1 MVLFLINLL
10 LQTFREIHRQIL
22 ATILSFSIQQ
32 VNTNGVI
39 SFLEPVETFTP
50 EPFPVADDAR
60 MIAPFWSDV
69 DTLKGG
75 TVWYRETT
83 EIDLL
88 ERATVE
94 IKTYFPNFFR
104 FKASWIF
111 IATWESVKFY
121 GCSSEGCSKV
131 RIDILNNTVII
142 IFKIHL

>member
-1 MVLFLINLL
+1 
-10 LQTFREIHRQIL
+10 
-22 ATILSFSIQQ
+22 
-32 VNTNGVI
+32 
-39 SFLEPVETFTP
+39 
-50 EPFPVADDAR
+50 

-83 EIDLL
+83 KIDLL

-111 IATWESVKFY
+111 IATWENVKFY
-121 GCSSEGCSKV
+121 GCSEGCSKV
-131 RIDILNNTVII
+131 VIDILNNIVII